1 MARLLQE
8 RRARRAESSKAEPPR
23 MRLADFV
30 REAWPIV
37 EPKAL
42 VWERHMDEVC
52 RHLEAVTAFVLGDV
66 CPAFLELLED
76 PEDAFRH
83 LIINVPP
90 GTSKSS
96 IVSVLWPA
104 WVWTYHPPAKF
115 LSGSYSERVS
125 RRDALRSRLLVE
137 SDWYVERWGR
147 LKPDSDTIP
156 WTAGLYVNTKGGS
169 RFSTSVGGQITGF
182 HGDFLIVDDPIKPA
196 DADAVSGVVLAEC
209 LTWWNVTMSTRQTN
223 PEKTARVI
231 IMQRLHEGDLAGEMA
246 KTGLYEHLR
255 LPMEYEEADP
265 CRTKIGGDWRTEEG
279 ELLAPKRYPLEAV
292 RELKKILGPMGAASQ
307 LQQSPSPAGGAI
319 FKREWMG
326 KRWDTLPTGLTLI
339 QSWDCRFKEESD
351 SGDWVVGQI
360 WGMKGGEFF
369 LIAQVRG
376 RWSFTETVQAIKD
389 LSRLYPAAR
398 LKLIEN
404 KANGPA
410 VVSQLKKQIPGLILV
425 EPEGGKIARANAVT
439 GLWEAGNVHLPN
451 APWVLEFV
459 EELAKFPKAKNDD
472 QVDAAT
478 QALLRLSLRS
488 PGRYVDAMKRAA
500 NG

>member
-1 MARLLQE
+1 
-8 RRARRAESSKAEPPR
+8 

-66 CPAFLELLED
+66 APAFLEFLD
-76 PEDAFRH
+76 SPEDAFRH

-96 IVSVLWPA
+96 IVSVIWPA
-104 WVWTYHPPAKF
+104 WVWSIHAPAKF
-115 LSGSYSERVS
+115 LSGSYSAHVS

-137 SDWYVERWGR
+137 SDWYVERWGN
-147 LKPDSDTIP
+147 LKPEGDSIP
-156 WTAGLYVNTKGGS
+156 WTASLYVNTKGGL
-169 RFSTSVGGQITGF
+169 RYSTSVGGQITGF
-182 HGDFLIVDDPIKPA
+182 HGDFLIVDDPIKPL
-196 DADAVSGVVLAEC
+196 DADAVSGVALTEC

-231 IMQRLHEGDLAGEMA
+231 IMQRLHEADLAGEMA

-255 LPMEYEEADP
+255 LPMRFEESDP

-279 ELLAPKRYPLEAV
+279 ELLAPARYPAHAV
-292 RELKKILGPMGAASQ
+292 RELEKVLGPMGTASQ

-319 FKREWMG
+319 FHREWMVH
-326 KRWDTLPTGLTLI
+326 RWKVLPAGLYLI

-351 SGDWVVGQI
+351 SGDWVVGQV
-360 WGMKGGEFF
+360 WGIKGGQIF
-369 LIAQVRG
+369 LVDQIRG
-376 RWSFTETVQAIKD
+376 RMGFTATVQAIKD
-389 LSRLYPAAR
+389 LSRRWPAAR

-410 VVSQLKKQIPGLILV
+410 VVSSLKKQIPGLILV

-439 GLWEAGNVHLPN
+439 GLWEAGDVLLPED
-451 APWVLEFV
+451 APWVGDFV
-459 EELAKFPKAKNDD
+459 EEHAKFPKAKHDD
-472 QVDAAT
+472 QVDAGT